1 MNTTSHIWQ
10 SLIDSLRSMPG
21 AQAVLIAV
29 LVFFVVVAGNSVF
42 ASHYR
47 RVGKPVLMSIL
58 DPRSFP
64 VFNFNRREWS
74 MLAGVFAVSML
85 LLVLIA
91 RVGPEGIA

>member
-1 MNTTSHIWQ
+1 MNTISQIWQ
-10 SLIDSLRSMPG
+10 SLVDSLQSMPG

-29 LVFFVVVAGNSVF
+29 LVVFVVVAGNGVF

-47 RVGKPVLMSIL
+47 RVGKPMLKSIL

-64 VFNFNRREWS
+64 ILNFNRREVA
-74 MLAGVFAVSML
+74 MLAAVFAVSIV

-91 RVGPEGIA
+91 QLGPQGIA